1 MKIETYLN
9 AMELAALVKH
19 EFVNRL
25 MSVNIDSVVY
35 RTYARAHEKRYRQR
49 NAFRDQIIKMFKEK
63 DELLITAAEVAYQ
76 NDVVATGMERDVIGG
91 DNYEYADKEDWID
104 SWMYGLKL
112 WKEADNE

>member
-35 RTYARAHEKRYRQR
+35 RTYAKAHEKRYRQR
-49 NAFRDQIIKMFKEK
+49 NAFRARILSMDAEK
-63 DELLITAAEVAYQ
+63 DARIKQLHKAYFDAM
-76 NDVVATGMERDVIGG
+76 NMPPPNPPR
-91 DNYEYADKEDWID
+91 K
-104 SWMYGLKL
+104 
-112 WKEADNE
+112 